1 MNCPECDGKTKVTIS
16 KKVEMVVARKRECTK
31 CGYSFYT
38 EEVEVE
44 EPDALRYHWSTTKA
58 RQRMK
63 K

>member
-1 MNCPECDGKTKVTIS
+1 MNCPECDGKTTVKIS

-31 CGYSFYT
+31 CGYTFCT
-38 EEVEVE
+38 EETEVDD
-44 EPDALRYHWSTTKA
+44 PAALRYFWSTNKA